1 MSDLTH
7 PLIQNGWFKEVSDES
22 FPGQALE
29 LKVKKILHSA
39 KSEFQDVSLACFS
52 SLVIVLTFYRS

>member
-7 PLIQNGWFKEVSDES
+7 PLIQNGWFKEVSDKS

-29 LKVKKILHSA
+29 LRVKKILHTEQ
-39 KSEFQDVSLACFS
+39 SEFQDVSLIKS
-52 SLVIVLTFYRS
+52 VK

>member
-39 KSEFQDVSLACFS
+39 KSEFQDVSLAFS
-52 SLVIVLTFYRS
+52 RLVIVLTFYRS